1 MTTAELWAEYS
12 RTIRVPVY
20 DVGPQNTLKFGSAL
34 RLVQET
40 SEQHLGAVH
49 VSYEELR
56 KSSGLVF
63 FIISTRAELFRMPQH
78 KEKITIRT
86 HPYGRGGAQF
96 YRDFLFYAEDG
107 ELLFRVMQT
116 TVLAD
121 SKTRK
126 VQRPQAL
133 KPYCIYPENVIAP
146 EDRMER
152 FSVPAGLPLLGERRV
167 YHSDLDANGHMN
179 NAVYGDIVSDFL
191 PSEVRRSAKQVQ
203 INYLGE
209 TPEGDTLKIFGE
221 KQGSRFFLRGENAQ
235 GLSFTASA
243 DS

>member
-1 MTTAELWAEYS
+1 MTTAELWAGYS
-12 RTIRVPVY
+12 RSLRIPVY

-40 SEQHLGAVH
+40 SEQHLGTVH

-56 KSSGLVF
+56 QKTGLVF
-63 FIISTRAELFRMPQH
+63 FIISTRAKILRMPKH
-78 KEKITIRT
+78 KEYITIKT
-86 HPYGRGGAQF
+86 HPFGRGGAQF
-96 YRDFLFYAEDG
+96 YRDFLFYAESG
-107 ELLFRVMQT
+107 ELLFSVMQT

-121 SKTRK
+121 AKTRK

-133 KPYCIYPENVIAP
+133 KPYGIYPENVIAP
-146 EDRMER
+146 ENRMER
-152 FSVPAGLPLLGERRV
+152 FTVPEGLPLLGERKV

-191 PSEVRRSAKQVQ
+191 PPEEREHAVQVQ

-209 TPEGDTLKIFGE
+209 TPEGDTLKVFGE

-243 DS
+243 E